1 LISALSFPALFKTCH
16 VCPAYN
22 QQRTFKNNPDKGF
35 PLMRQLLFYLQ
46 YAARNLWR
54 DRRWSAF
61 GLFSVA
67 AGVATIVALRSLGLA
82 INDTLTS
89 DLRESLKGDLML
101 TSGSRSN
108 SFGGALGAE
117 YGESRGFTETQLNR
131 LYQWAEENNATVS
144 EVIFSNGAQVAALDA
159 QTVGRPQFINLFY
172 IDPETY
178 PVTEPIRAID
188 PAGVLL
194 ADLFQGG
201 NEIVISEN
209 LAADQDIS
217 VGDHVRVSG
226 TEEEFIV
233 RGIVATETQ
242 AGLRELVSQEMF
254 SVLFGYAYLPRSL
267 AGTTIDMDTAPN
279 RIYIGLPEGQ
289 RAPDQMPRIEN
300 EVRNVVQLGERDNIP
315 VESTEERLEE
325 NAFIA
330 DILGRFIV
338 IMGLGAML
346 IGGVGITNTMLVI
359 VRRRTGEIA
368 ALKTFGVK
376 GRQVASMFMAE
387 AFWLGLFGSLIGCIV
402 GVLLGG
408 LTNRFGEAFIQQSLP
423 WRLYP
428 EAILFGLVIGLL
440 VSVIFGVLPVIAA
453 SRVRPAII
461 LRPSENYVPAAGI
474 IQSLFAVLFLVV
486 ALGLIAGQI
495 IGSSIYGVIFVAVTL
510 AILAILVLLLW
521 LVVWLIGKLPS
532 FGFIDFKLAL
542 RNLSTRRIR
551 TATTLLALATGMF
564 ALSSIAFFGSGLR
577 DILNFTLTN
586 ALGGNV
592 LIFPLLPSALANPL
606 VDIQLRQIEGVESIT
621 RLTPYSGVVLEVDG
635 TVVHEPLSPAEER
648 RLNQEI
654 EEAFESGDFG
664 RGQELIAQLPEQD
677 PVVLISRD
685 VQGEIES
692 QGTLIAGRFL
702 TPEDRGQ
709 PVAVVAQ
716 NDQITALNIGVGSM
730 ITVDM
735 RNTFG
740 SGSQTMTFE
749 VVGVTQSGGAGGLPT
764 GFVNGDIQIPSNV
777 VSGGSPIGFTLAQID
792 PEQINPALVAI
803 SNIPLVFAFDIS
815 FFDAVLSRLIQY
827 FSAVPILVG
836 ILSLAA
842 AAVIMANTVA
852 LATQERRRQ
861 IGILK
866 AIGLKAD
873 RVLRVMILEN
883 VVISLL
889 GGVLGIG
896 FSALGVYLMNRFALG
911 QLQIIPTGAIPITIG
926 LVIAAV
932 AIGTLATFFSAS
944 VAVRERVLN
953 ILRYE

>member
-1 LISALSFPALFKTCH
+1 
-16 VCPAYN
+16 
-22 QQRTFKNNPDKGF
+22 
-35 PLMRQLLFYLQ
+35 MRQFLFYLQ

-82 INDTLTS
+82 INDALTS
-89 DLRESLKGDLML
+89 DLRESLKGDLMV
-101 TSGSRSN
+101 TSGGGSN
-108 SFGGALGAE
+108 SFGGAMGA
-117 YGESRGFTETQLNR
+117 GDPNGPRGFTQAQLDR
-131 LYQWAEENNATVS
+131 LYEWANEKNATLS
-144 EVIFSNGAQVAALDA
+144 EVIFQNGGQVAALGEES
-159 QTVGRPQFINLFY
+159 VGRPQFVNLFY
-172 IDPETY
+172 IDPATY
-178 PVTEPIRAID
+178 PVTEPIRAVD

-194 ADLFQGG
+194 SDLFQGG
-201 NEIVISEN
+201 NEIVISQN
-209 LAADQDIS
+209 LAEDQDIS

-226 TEEEFIV
+226 TEEEFTV

-242 AGLRELVSQEMF
+242 AGLRELVSQELF
-254 SVLFGYAYLPRSL
+254 SVLFGYAYLPRSI
-267 AGTTIDMDTAPN
+267 AGTTIQMENSPN
-279 RIYIGLPEGQ
+279 RVYIGLPEGQ
-289 RAPDQMPRIEN
+289 RDPEQMSRFEN
-300 EVRNVVQLGERDNIP
+300 EVRGVIESGGRGGFP

-359 VRRRTGEIA
+359 VRRRTEEIA

-387 AFWLGLFGSLIGCIV
+387 AFWLGAIGSLIGCLV
-402 GVLLGG
+402 GLLLGA
-408 LTNRFGEAFIQQSLP
+408 LTNRFGESFIGQRLP

-428 EAILFGLVIGLL
+428 EAILFGLVIGVL

-461 LRPSENYVPAAGI
+461 LRPSENYVPAAGVF
-474 IQSLFAVLFLVV
+474 QSLLAVLFLVV
-486 ALGLIAGQI
+486 SLGLIAGQI
-495 IGSSIYGVIFVAVTL
+495 IGQPVYGIIFVAVTL
-510 AILAILVLLLW
+510 AILAILVLMLW
-521 LVVWLIGKLPS
+521 VIVWFVGKLPS
-532 FGFIDFKLAL
+532 FGVIDFKLAL

-551 TATTLLALATGMF
+551 TATTLLALAAGMF

-592 LIFPLLPSALANPL
+592 IVFPLLPSAVANPL
-606 VDIQLRQIEGVESIT
+606 VDIQLRQIDGVESIT
-621 RLTPYSGVVLEVDG
+621 RLTPYSGMVLEVNG
-635 TVVHEPLSPAEER
+635 VSVAEEISPAEER
-648 RLNQEI
+648 RLNREI
-654 EEAFESGDFG
+654 QQAFEAGDFE
-664 RGQELIAQLPEQD
+664 RGQQLIEQLPEQTSTT
-677 PVVLISRD
+677 LISRD
-685 VQGEIES
+685 VQGQTEQQE
-692 QGTLIAGRFL
+692 TLVAGRFL
-702 TPEDRGQ
+702 TEEDRGR

-716 NDQITALNIGVGSM
+716 NEQSLEWNIGLGSSVT
-730 ITVDM
+730 IDVQGA
-735 RNTFG
+735 FG
-740 SGSQTMTFE
+740 SGEETVTLE
-749 VVGVTQSGGAGGLPT
+749 IVGVTQSGSSGGIPT
-764 GFVNGDIQIPSNV
+764 QFISGSFQIPPGII
-777 VSGGSPIGFTLAQID
+777 GGSSPFGFTLVQID
-792 PEQINPALVAI
+792 PTQINEALVAI
-803 SNIPLVFAFDIS
+803 TNIPLVFAFDIS
-815 FFDAVLSRLIQY
+815 FFDSVFSRLIQR

-836 ILSLAA
+836 ILSLMA

-896 FSALGVYLMNRFALG
+896 LSALGVYLMNRFALG
-911 QLQIIPTGAIPITIG
+911 QFQLIPTGAIPITIV
-926 LVIAAV
+926 LIVAAV
-932 AIGTLATFFSAS
+932 GIGTLATLFSAS

>member
-1 LISALSFPALFKTCH
+1 
-16 VCPAYN
+16 
-22 QQRTFKNNPDKGF
+22 
-35 PLMRQLLFYLQ
+35 MRQILFYLQ

-89 DLRESLKGDLML
+89 DLRESLKGDLMI
-101 TSGSRSN
+101 TSGSGSN
-108 SFGGALGAE
+108 SFGGAIGAE
-117 YGESRGFTETQLNR
+117 SGESRGFTEGQLNR
-131 LYQWAEENNATVS
+131 LQQWANENNATIS

-159 QTVGRPQFINLFY
+159 QTVGRPQFVNLFY
-172 IDPETY
+172 IDPENY
-178 PVTEPIRAID
+178 PVTEPIRAVD

-194 ADLFQGG
+194 SDLFQGG
-201 NEIVISEN
+201 NEIVISRN
-209 LAADQDIS
+209 LADDQDIS
-217 VGDHVRVSG
+217 VGDRVRVSG
-226 TEEEFIV
+226 SEEEFTV
-233 RGIVATETQ
+233 RGIVPTETQ

-254 SVLFGYAYLPRSL
+254 SVLFGYAYIPRSL
-267 AGTTIDMDTAPN
+267 AGTTIEMDSAPN

-289 RAPDQMPRIEN
+289 RSPDQMPRIEN
-300 EVRNVVQLGERDNIP
+300 EVRNVVQPGGGGGIP

-359 VRRRTGEIA
+359 VRRRTAEIA

-387 AFWLGLFGSLIGCIV
+387 AFWLGLFGSLIGCVV

-474 IQSLFAVLFLVV
+474 IQSLFAVLFLVL

-495 IGSSIYGVIFVAVTL
+495 IGDPLIGVIFVAVTL

-521 LVVWLIGKLPS
+521 VIVWLIGKLPS

-606 VDIQLRQIEGVESIT
+606 VDIQLRQIEGVESII
-621 RLTPYSGVVLEVDG
+621 RLTPYSGVIQQVDG
-635 TVVHEPLSPAEER
+635 TVVSESMSAAEER
-648 RLNQEI
+648 RLNREI

-664 RGQELIAQLPEQD
+664 RGQELIAQLPSQAT
-677 PVVLISRD
+677 VVLLSRD
-685 VQGEIES
+685 VQGEVEP
-692 QGTLIAGRFL
+692 QGTLIDGRFL
-702 TPEDRGQ
+702 TAEDRGQ

-716 NDQITALNIGVGSM
+716 NDQAIALNVGVGSM

-735 RNTFG
+735 QNAFG
-740 SGSQTMTFE
+740 GESETVTLE
-749 VVGVTQSGGAGGLPT
+749 VVGLTQSGGAGGVPT
-764 GFVNGDIQIPSNV
+764 GFVNGDIQIPPGLI
-777 VSGGSPIGFTLAQID
+777 SGGSPIGFTLAQID

-842 AAVIMANTVA
+842 ASVIMANTVA

-896 FSALGVYLMNRFALG
+896 LSALGVYLMNRFALG
-911 QLQIIPTGAIPITIG
+911 QFQIIPSGALPITIV
-926 LVIAAV
+926 LIMAALL
-932 AIGTLATFFSAS
+932 IGTLATFFSAS